1 MRVPGK
7 WIAFLRQ
14 YGPIARN
21 DNMYDE
27 TIQRAARRAGV
38 DPIDFQHPALE
49 GVATSFDKTTTD
61 PISVILTGTAGD
73 GKTHLCR
80 QVWTLLEGSPDEWQS
95 DNPHLSLSFAYP
107 KDRKAWPNQ
116 EDPNLHRNVTIH
128 FIRDL
133 SAWAP
138 QQGLPWTSEK
148 QDLLTRCSR
157 SFFDPEMDEVFLIAA
172 NDGQLVEC
180 WRRLPDNEYVQR
192 ARQVLED
199 LLVEDRQQ
207 VAGVRLKFFN
217 LSRWNSAELFA
228 RALQSFVSHQG
239 WNSCYAEAVEPDGF
253 FGARCPIRHNYELLQ
268 QPLVQERLRHLIE
281 LCDRNGIHLPIRQI
295 LLLLTNAV
303 LGHPYAKDFLMTP
316 RDVAAIVRDR
326 TTAQAS
332 LFNNIFGGNLPENR
346 RTSITVF
353 EHLDRFQIGH
363 ETSNRVD
370 NILIF
375 GESDEKLN
383 KYFEQLVASD
393 KFYGAD
399 EAFYIARQQYVE
411 GGEDE
416 GEGTRKFLELLA
428 SQRRGLFFKIPK
440 DIEHDLRLWELT
452 VFKFAGEFLSDVVR
466 PLEAGSQI
474 RRPILSRLVKGMN
487 RIFTGM
493 LMNSDRELYLA
504 TSGNYSQ
511 SKISRLLVDRVSVD
525 PNKGERVFLG
535 LDEDTG
541 KVVLKVQ
548 LAPTQVVTF
557 GMTLVR
563 YEFLSRVATEGA
575 LPSSFSKECYE
586 DVLSFKSHLLSAA
599 SERLGASG
607 AVESDHHVEVR
618 ILSLS
623 EQGLPEERFV
633 EVIS

>member
-1 MRVPGK
+1 MK
-7 WIAFLRQ
+7 WIRFLRQ

-38 DPIDFQHPALE
+38 DPIDFRHPALE
-49 GVATSFDKTTTD
+49 GVATSFDKTTAD

-80 QVWTLLEGSPDEWQS
+80 QVWTLLDGSPDEWQS

-107 KDRKAWPNQ
+107 KDRKTWPNQ

-207 VAGVRLKFFN
+207 VEGVRLKFFN

-281 LCDRNGIHLPIRQI
+281 LCDLNGIHLPIRQI

-316 RDVAAIVRDR
+316 RDVAAIVRDG

-416 GEGTRKFLELLA
+416 GEGTRKFLELLV

-466 PLEAGSQI
+466 PLEAESQI

-535 LDEDTG
+535 LDEDTR

-548 LAPTQVVTF
+548 LSPTQVVTF

-599 SERLGASG
+599 SERSEANG

>member
-1 MRVPGK
+1 
-7 WIAFLRQ
+7 
-14 YGPIARN
+14 
-21 DNMYDE
+21 MYDE

-38 DPIDFQHPALE
+38 DPIDFRHPALE
-49 GVATSFDKTTTD
+49 GVATSFDKTTAD

-80 QVWTLLEGSPDEWQS
+80 QVWTLLDGSPDEWQS

-107 KDRKAWPNQ
+107 KDRKTWPNQ

-207 VAGVRLKFFN
+207 VEGVRLKFFN

-281 LCDRNGIHLPIRQI
+281 LCDLNGIHLPIRQI

-316 RDVAAIVRDR
+316 RDVAAIVRDG

-416 GEGTRKFLELLA
+416 GEGTRKFLELLV

-466 PLEAGSQI
+466 PLEAESQI

-535 LDEDTG
+535 LDEDTR

-548 LAPTQVVTF
+548 LSPTQVVTF

-599 SERLGASG
+599 SERSEANG